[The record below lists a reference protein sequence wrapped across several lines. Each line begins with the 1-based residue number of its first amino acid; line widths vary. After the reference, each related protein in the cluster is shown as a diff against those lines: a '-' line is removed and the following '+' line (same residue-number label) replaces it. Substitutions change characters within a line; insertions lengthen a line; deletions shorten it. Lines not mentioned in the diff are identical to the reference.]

1 MNSIYKAG
9 CILVNIETKK
19 IALVCRENEYSFP
32 KGHLED
38 GETLKECA
46 IRETKEETGHNCHLV
61 ESSEIIILNY
71 NTSKGIDVKCY
82 FYLAVDDGPAKE
94 GIPEKNQEITVWK
107 NFEKIEDMLSYQ
119 NLKDMWNDIKN
130 NVKKVLYEYN

>member
-19 IALVCRENEYSFP
+19 IALVYRENEYSFP

-46 IRETKEETGHNCHLV
+46 IRE
-61 ESSEIIILNY
+61 
-71 NTSKGIDVKCY
+71 
-82 FYLAVDDGPAKE
+82 
-94 GIPEKNQEITVWK
+94 Q
-107 NFEKIEDMLSYQ
+107 
-119 NLKDMWNDIKN
+119 
-130 NVKKVLYEYN
+130 